1 MDSPT
6 GRTLSP
12 RSHVVRQLVVMFCV
26 LLLSALAALAG
37 SLYRIAVGLDQR
49 EAQQSRF
56 HAASA
61 IDQLHERERSYLL
74 GHAFWQAAY
83 DHLNAPDAAHWA
95 YDQDNIGPTLYTQD
109 GYQGVYAID
118 DQGTLY
124 AMSDGEISAK
134 DFDQRSA
141 SSARILAMARQAVQ
155 REQATSGYLLFDGEP
170 ALFSAAVVR
179 PPSMPHHLDAPDSVL
194 VFIRRL
200 DATVLAKLGRS
211 AGLSGMATTG
221 AQESV
226 DHRGSLALEGI
237 EQMLTWRVAQ
247 PGAELLRTVIPPLG
261 LASLIMALIVSL
273 TARYAM
279 RASASI
285 DRSQQQALA
294 SRAALQS
301 SEARFK
307 AVAEAASDWIWE
319 TDAWLRLTYL
329 SSRFAEQT
337 GHPVEDWLGRPITE
351 LLDGDTGDVHN
362 WLHGL
367 TTTQTVAS
375 LRCQYRDRLNQPRI
389 CRITASGIHEQGVC
403 RGLRGTCNDI
413 TDEVAAHARIQHLSL
428 HDALTGLPNRNQ
440 LMRFLE
446 QDGKGSGQV
455 PLAVLM
461 LDLDNFKP
469 VNDSLGHA
477 AGDAVLIELAA
488 RLGRSVRDC
497 DLVARL
503 GGDEFVIVLVRPG
516 ERGEL
521 ERFAER
527 VIAALQCPIDH
538 EGHRLQVGV
547 SLGIVLSKEHPGT
560 SSELIHCADVALYA
574 AKRDGKH
581 TWRFFSSDLNSA
593 LHERRLLERDL
604 RQGIGRGELLLHFQP
619 RFKVDG
625 STIASA
631 EALVRWEHPR
641 WGRLMPDRF
650 IALAEESDLIVL
662 LGRWV
667 LAEACER
674 ALQWPLPVMV
684 SVNLSPAQ
692 FTRSDVVRD
701 VHQALTRSG
710 LPAHRLELEITEN
723 VMLNDIEGALQ
734 TLNALKELGVRL
746 NMDDFGTGYSS
757 LGYLRTYPF
766 DSIKIDKRFIQAL
779 ASNDSDRRVVQAI
792 INLGTAMNM
801 TVTAEGVETAEQLAV
816 LRTDKCHEVQGFLLS
831 RPIEHERLMVL
842 MERDAPSRS

>member
-26 LLLSALAALAG
+26 LLLLALAVVVG
-37 SLYRIAVGLDQR
+37 SLYRIAAGLDAR

-61 IDQLHERERSYLL
+61 VNQLHERERSYLL

-83 DHLNAPDAAHWA
+83 DHLNTLDAAHWA

-118 DQGTLY
+118 DRGTLY
-124 AMSDGEISAK
+124 AMSEGQISLQ
-134 DFDQRSA
+134 DFDQRST
-141 SSARILAMARQAVQ
+141 SRTRLLAMARQAAQ
-155 REQATSGYLLFDGEP
+155 REQASSGYLLFDGEP
-170 ALFSAAVVR
+170 ALFSAAVIR
-179 PPSMPHHLDAPDSVL
+179 PPSLPHHLDAPASVL
-194 VFIRRL
+194 VFVRRL
-200 DATVLAKLGRS
+200 DATVLDKLGRS
-211 AGLSGMATTG
+211 AGLSDMATASTQ
-221 AQESV
+221 ASA
-226 DHRGSLALEGI
+226 DRRGFLMLEGI
-237 EQMLTWRVAQ
+237 DPVLTWRIAE
-247 PGAELLRTVIPPLG
+247 PGTELLRTVIPPLG
-261 LASLIMALIVSL
+261 LASLIMPLIVFI
-273 TARYAM
+273 TARYAL
-279 RASASI
+279 RASASL

-301 SEARFK
+301 SESRFK

-319 TDAWLRLTYL
+319 TDASLRLTYL

-351 LLDGDTGDVHN
+351 LLDGDTSDVHN
-362 WLHGL
+362 WLASLAATH
-367 TTTQTVAS
+367 TVAS
-375 LRCQYRDRLNQPRI
+375 LRCQYRDRLDQPRI
-389 CRITASGIHEQGVC
+389 CRITASGIHEQGIC
-403 RGLRGTCNDI
+403 RGLRGTCSDI
-413 TDEVAAHARIQHLSL
+413 TDEVAAHAQIQHLSL

-488 RLGRSVRDC
+488 RLGRIVRDC

-527 VIAALQCPIDH
+527 VIATLQRPIDH

-581 TWRFFSSDLNSA
+581 TWRFFSNDLSSA

-604 RQGIGRGELLLHFQP
+604 RQGIARGELLLHFQP

-631 EALVRWEHPR
+631 EALVRWEHPQR
-641 WGRLMPDRF
+641 GLMMPDRF

-662 LGRWV
+662 LGNWV
-667 LAEACER
+667 LAAACR
-674 ALQWPLPVMV
+674 QALQWPLPVVV

-779 ASNDSDRRVVQAI
+779 ASNTNDRRVVQAI

-816 LRTDKCHEVQGFLLS
+816 LRADQCHEVQGFLLS
-831 RPIEHERLMVL
+831 RPIEHESLMTL
-842 MERDAPSRS
+842 MLARAPSRP